1 MMARNVPV
9 SGTGAKLKEGDFMKV
24 VYVSHPF
31 TGNEETNR
39 AASMRIT
46 RELAERHPE
55 IVFINPLAVF
65 AAAGAAGL
73 SYEQIMAQC
82 LALLERCDEMILCE
96 GWKWSKGCKM
106 EYHHAI
112 EREIP
117 IKKIMEAGGDD

>member
-106 EYHHAI
+106 EYNHAI